1 MKEGKQY
8 STLLQLITPIINVTY
23 FNTHALVHLPQEAIA
38 YFPLVLLASGFCGT
52 AIAKFLNNKYGS
64 KVSVALIF
72 QDLFDLHKTTLKLKP
87 EISLQWTPLIFIP

>member
-8 STLLQLITPIINVTY
+8 STLLQLTTPRINVTY

-38 YFPLVLLASGFCGT
+38 YFPLVLLASGFCGS
-52 AIAKFLNNKYGS
+52 AIAKFLNKKLGS

-72 QDLFDLHKTTLKLKP
+72 QDLYDLQNTKLH
-87 EISLQWTPLIFIP
+87 LN